1 MDLGFRFA
9 LSLYADS
16 PRRSP
21 LFSAVYDLLGNWTQ
35 SQGNPLSDWFGKS
48 GQGLRLTKIAD
59 WPNTLSAK
67 VAGKPTRMN
76 SPDLSGSRTP
86 QWALLGYS
94 LILLCGL
101 LYLWVLGSNRA
112 LTNHE
117 VYLAGPAKQMVLTGN
132 WLIPAIGDQ
141 PWLEKPPLPHW
152 LVASL
157 SFLTGVWNEWTVR
170 IPSAIAGIGVVLVMW
185 RLSSH
190 LFGQK
195 IGAIAALV
203 QATSVYMVTYA
214 RLAEGDVLLQ
224 LLFVAAIAVFAAGE
238 FGNRQPASDHDS
250 QPATLQP
257 SLVWSLWILIG
268 LMSLVKGVLF
278 GAVLFSLTIGGWAVW
293 KRDLKSLLRW
303 YHPHA
308 IGLCLL
314 ITFAWPTAVV
324 FWAEPKALTLWYQH
338 TFGRVAGEIGYTE
351 PWWYYFSQV
360 PLQMLPWTPWLV
372 WGMVPLTLS
381 AKRDRTGP
389 EAFCLWWFVSH
400 FVLFSCSSGKHHHYL
415 LYALPAFSP
424 VVALGLAKAGGSL
437 RYSPWQGKVWSLVG
451 FTVAVTAIA
460 AAIGLGLKGFPQ
472 ATFWIAAIWLPA
484 LAISIGLLAESLR
497 RREEFSSLLS
507 FGLSILVVHLLV
519 QSEVMP
525 RRDRSLADKQFLAE
539 VAETVPQ
546 ESPLFAT
553 GAEEMARHLFYL
565 SRPTTG
571 VWFAS
576 DLADRFP
583 PTAEDIYVIARGTEL
598 ERLQPLGRTKVVLRS
613 RETRR
618 ATSELDRYTLFR
630 ISRPQFA
637 EEPRSRVN

>member
-1 MDLGFRFA
+1 ME
-9 LSLYADS
+9 SS
-16 PRRSP
+16 
-21 LFSAVYDLLGNWTQ
+21 YDLIGKRPQFRDYL
-35 SQGNPLSDWFGKS
+35 LSDWFGKS
-48 GQGLRLTKIAD
+48 GQGLRLTKNAD

-67 VAGKPTRMN
+67 VAGKCALMN
-76 SPDLSGSRTP
+76 SPDFSGSRIPPWVVTGCG
-86 QWALLGYS
+86 LTLF
-94 LILLCGL
+94 CGL

-132 WLIPAIGDQ
+132 WLIPSIGDQ

-157 SFLTGVWNEWTVR
+157 SLLTGVWNEWTVR
-170 IPSAIAGIGVVLVMW
+170 IPSAIAGIGVVLVIW
-185 RLSSH
+185 RLMTR
-190 LFGQK
+190 LFGK
-195 IGAIAALV
+195 EVGAIAAVV

-224 LLFVAAIAVFAAGE
+224 LLFVAAISLFAIGE
-238 FGNRQPASDHDS
+238 FPNRQPAASDHQS
-250 QPATLQP
+250 PVKLRP
-257 SLVWSLWILIG
+257 VLVWGLWTLIG

-293 KRDLKSLLRW
+293 KRDFKTLLRW
-303 YHPHA
+303 YHPYA

-314 ITFAWPTAVV
+314 ITFAWPAAVIST
-324 FWAEPKALTLWYQH
+324 EPKAVTLWYQH

-360 PLQMLPWTPWLV
+360 PVQMLPWTPWLI
-372 WGMVPLTLS
+372 WGLVPFTQL
-381 AKRDRTGP
+381 AKADRTGP
-389 EAFCLWWFVSH
+389 QAFCLWWFASH

-415 LYALPAFSP
+415 LYALPALSP
-424 VVALGLAKAGGSL
+424 VVALGLVQAGRSL
-437 RYSPWQGKVWSLVG
+437 SCSPWQGRAWSLVG
-451 FTVAVTAIA
+451 YTVAVVAIA

-472 ATFWIAAIWLPA
+472 ETLWVAAVWLPA
-484 LAISIGLLAESLR
+484 LAIAIGFLANSLR
-497 RREEFSSLLS
+497 RQQGLSSLLS
-507 FGLSILVVHLLV
+507 LGMLVLVAHLLV

-539 VAETVPQ
+539 VAEAVPK

-571 VWFAS
+571 VWFAA

-583 PTAEDIYVIARGTEL
+583 ATAEDVYVIARGTEL
-598 ERLQPLGRTKVVLRS
+598 ERLQPLGKTEVVLRS
-613 RETRR
+613 RATRR

-630 ISRPQFA
+630 ISRPLIA
-637 EEPRSRVN
+637 EQERARAN